1 MIEPLV
7 CIVPAYNADA
17 SVEAVVKGI
26 KLHLPRALV
35 LGVDDGSTDATRSIL
50 QRTCDQVILFDV
62 NQGKG
67 VALRESFQ
75 WAVDNGARGVLQ
87 IDADGQH
94 DPSVA
99 PAIVAALDKY
109 DIVIGTREISGKAV
123 PIHRRFA
130 NMLSTSI
137 TRAISKCPVQD
148 SQSGYRAIRIDVLK
162 KIKPQGTRYEFET
175 DFIILAGNAGFTFGS
190 VPIPVIYDSPTPSNF
205 RPLHS
210 SFQIAKVL
218 WRHKSLIFR

>member
-17 SVEAVVKGI
+17 SVEAVVKGV
-26 KLHLPRALV
+26 KLHLPKALV
-35 LGVDDGSTDATRSIL
+35 LGVDDGSTDGTRAIL
-50 QRTCDQVILFDV
+50 QRTCDQVIAFDV

-67 VALRESFQ
+67 VVLRESFQ
-75 WAVDNGARGVLQ
+75 WAVDNGAAGVLQ

-99 PAIVAALDKY
+99 PAIVAALDRY

-130 NMLSTSI
+130 NMLSTAI
-137 TRAISKCPVQD
+137 TRAISKCPVHD
-148 SQSGYRAIRIDVLK
+148 SQSGYRAMRIDVLR
-162 KIKPQGTRYEFET
+162 KIKPQGTRFEFET

-205 RPLHS
+205 RPIHS

-218 WRHKSLIFR
+218 WRHKSMLFR

>member
-1 MIEPLV
+1 MIEPVV

-17 SVEAVVKGI
+17 SVEAVVKGV
-26 KLHLPRALV
+26 KLHLPKALV
-35 LGVDDGSTDATRSIL
+35 LGIDDGSTDGTRAIL

-67 VALRESFQ
+67 VALREAFQ
-75 WAVDNGARGVLQ
+75 WAVDNGAAGVLQ

-99 PAIVAALDKY
+99 PAIVAALDNY
-109 DIVIGTREISGKAV
+109 DIVIGTRAISSDAV
-123 PIHRRFA
+123 PIHRRLA

-137 TRAISKCPVQD
+137 TRKISKCPVHD
-148 SQSGYRAIRIDVLK
+148 SQSGYRAMRIDVLK

-175 DFIILAGNAGFTFGS
+175 DFIILAGNAGYTFGS

-218 WRHKSLIFR
+218 WRHKSLLFR

>member
-1 MIEPLV
+1 MIEPVV

-35 LGVDDGSTDATRSIL
+35 LGVDDGSTDGTRGIL
-50 QRTCDQVILFDV
+50 QRTCDQVIAFDV

-75 WAVDNGARGVLQ
+75 WAIDNGAAAVLQ

-109 DIVIGTREISGKAV
+109 DIVIGTRAISSEAV
-123 PIHRRFA
+123 PIHRRLA

-137 TRAISKCPVQD
+137 TRRISKCPVHD
-148 SQSGYRAIRIDVLK
+148 SQSGYRAMRIDVLK
-162 KIKPQGTRYEFET
+162 KIRPQGTRYEFET

-218 WRHKSLIFR
+218 WRHKSLLFR

>member
-1 MIEPLV
+1 MIEPV
-7 CIVPAYNADA
+7 VAIVPAYNADA
-17 SVEAVVKGI
+17 SVEAVVKGL

-35 LGVDDGSTDATRSIL
+35 LGVDDGSTDGTRAIL
-50 QRTCDQVILFDV
+50 KRTCDQVIEFDV

-67 VALRESFQ
+67 VALREAFQ
-75 WAVDNGARGVLQ
+75 WAVDNGAKAVLT

-99 PAIVAALDKY
+99 PRIIAALDNA

-137 TRAISKCPVQD
+137 TRAISKCPVHD
-148 SQSGYRAIRIDVLK
+148 SQSGYRAMRIEVLK
-162 KIKPQGTRYEFET
+162 KIRPQGTRYEFET
-175 DFIILAGNAGFTFGS
+175 DFIILAGNAGFTFAS

-218 WRHKSLIFR
+218 WRHKSLLFR

>member
-1 MIEPLV
+1 MIEPVV
-7 CIVPAYNADA
+7 CIVPAHNAEA

-26 KLHLPRALV
+26 KLHLPRVLV
-35 LGVDDGSTDATRSIL
+35 LGVDDGSSDGTRAIL
-50 QRTCDQVILFDV
+50 QKTCDQVILFDI

-67 VALRESFQ
+67 VALREAFE
-75 WAVDNGARGVLQ
+75 WAVDNGAAGVLQ

-99 PAIVAALDKY
+99 PAIVAALDRY
-109 DIVIGTREISGKAV
+109 DIVIGTRAISSDAV
-123 PIHRRFA
+123 PVHRRLA

-137 TRAISKCPVQD
+137 TRKISKCQVHD
-148 SQSGYRAIRIDVLK
+148 SQSGYRAMRIDVLK
-162 KIKPQGTRYEFET
+162 KIKPQGTRFEFET
-175 DFIILAGNAGFTFGS
+175 DFIILAGNAGYTFGS

-218 WRHKSLIFR
+218 WRHKSMLFR

>member
-1 MIEPLV
+1 MIEPVV

-17 SVEAVVKGI
+17 SVEAVVKGV
-26 KLHLPRALV
+26 KMHLPRALV
-35 LGVDDGSTDATRSIL
+35 LGVDDGSVDGTRAIL
-50 QRTCDQVILFDV
+50 KRTCDQVIAFDK

-67 VALRESFQ
+67 VALREAFA
-75 WAVDNGARGVLQ
+75 WALEKGAAAVLT

-94 DPSVA
+94 DPSIA
-99 PAIVAALDKY
+99 PAIVAALDRA
-109 DIVIGTREISGKAV
+109 DIVIGTREISGQDV

-137 TRAISKCPVQD
+137 TRAISKCPIHD
-148 SQSGYRAIRIDVLK
+148 SQSGYRAIRASVLQ
-162 KIKPQGTRYEFET
+162 KIKPQGDRYEFET
-175 DFIILAGNAGFTFGS
+175 DFIILAGRAGFTFAA
-190 VPIPVIYDSPTPSNF
+190 VPIPTIYDSPTPSNF

-218 WRHKSLIFR
+218 WRHKARLFS

>member
-1 MIEPLV
+1 MIEPV
-7 CIVPAYNADA
+7 VVVVPAYNADA
-17 SVEAVVKGI
+17 SVEAVVKGV

-35 LGVDDGSTDATRSIL
+35 LGVDDGSTDGTRAIL
-50 QRTCDQVILFDV
+50 KRTCDQLIAFDV

-67 VALRESFQ
+67 VALREAFQ
-75 WAVDNGARGVLQ
+75 WAIDNGAAAVLT

-99 PAIVAALDKY
+99 PAIIAALDKS

-137 TRAISKCPVQD
+137 TRAISRCPVQD
-148 SQSGYRAIRIDVLK
+148 SQSGYRAMRIDVLK
-162 KIKPQGTRYEFET
+162 RIKPQGTRYEFET

-218 WRHKSLIFR
+218 WRHKSLLFR

>member
-1 MIEPLV
+1 MIEPVV

-35 LGVDDGSTDATRSIL
+35 LGVDDGSTDGTRAIL
-50 QRTCDQVILFDV
+50 QRTCDQTILLDV

-67 VALRESFQ
+67 VALREAFQ
-75 WAVDNGARGVLQ
+75 WAIDNGAKAVLQ

-137 TRAISKCPVQD
+137 TRAISKCPVHD
-148 SQSGYRAIRIDVLK
+148 SQSGYRAMRIEVLK
-162 KIKPQGTRYEFET
+162 KIRPEGNRYEFET
-175 DFIILAGNAGFTFGS
+175 DFIILAGNAGFSFGS

-205 RPLHS
+205 RPFHS

>member
-1 MIEPLV
+1 MIEPVV
-7 CIVPAYNADA
+7 CIVPAYNAEA
-17 SVEAVVKGI
+17 SVEAVVKGV
-26 KLHLPRALV
+26 KMHLPRALV
-35 LGVDDGSTDATRSIL
+35 LGVDDGSTDGTLAIL
-50 QRTCDQVILFDV
+50 QRTCDQVIAFEV

-67 VALRESFQ
+67 VALREAFQ
-75 WAVDNGARGVLQ
+75 WAVNNGAGAVLQ

-99 PAIVAALDKY
+99 PKLIEALDRY
-109 DIVIGTREISGKAV
+109 DIVIGSRAISSDAV
-123 PIHRRFA
+123 PAHRRFA
-130 NMLSTSI
+130 NMLSTAI
-137 TRAISKCPVQD
+137 TRRISKCPVQD
-148 SQSGYRAIRIDVLK
+148 SQSGYRAMRIDVLR

-175 DFIILAGNAGFTFGS
+175 DFIILAGNAGYTFGS

-218 WRHKSLIFR
+218 WRHRSLLFR